1 VSDLARLK
9 ALADGATKGNWRVG
23 SNRGDG
29 VTNIVESEWD
39 YVCECYGYGA
49 SEPANAAYI
58 AALSPDVAK
67 ALIARVERA
76 EAALRET
83 CAALDSVLK
92 SDGLLDAEEIALDHG
107 LAALAALE
115 AS

>member
-1 VSDLARLK
+1 MTPNELRQAGVRVRPDLAALK
-9 ALADGATKGNWRVG
+9 QF
-23 SNRGDG
+23 
-29 VTNIVESEWD
+29 
-39 YVCECYGYGA
+39 
-49 SEPANAAYI
+49 I
-58 AALSPDVAK
+58 AGKPRFIPMNPDDLS